1 MNYCT
6 TEPPTRPEKP
16 QIFTSKE
23 FAVGHA
29 FSEANFADLKSMFE
43 GDGAHLSVNKYI
55 AYEKLFEGGFFIVA
69 SNEKP
74 MISHVNHNRYAE

>member
-1 MNYCT
+1 M
-6 TEPPTRPEKP
+6 
-16 QIFTSKE
+16 S
-23 FAVGHA
+23 HA

-43 GDGAHLSVNKYI
+43 GDGAHLSVNKYV

-74 MISHVNHNRYAE
+74 NISNVNHPKYSEQWVPLEARF